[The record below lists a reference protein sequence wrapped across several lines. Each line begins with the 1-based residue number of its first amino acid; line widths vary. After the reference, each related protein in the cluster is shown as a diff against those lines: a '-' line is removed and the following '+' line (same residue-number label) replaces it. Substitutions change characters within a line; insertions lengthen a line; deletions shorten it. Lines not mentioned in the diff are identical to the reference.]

1 MKYEIT
7 QTIVQ
12 TISRVVDAES
22 EQEAYALIEDSDF
35 RESLEV
41 QRMENF
47 ETEEE
52 DWEIKLIK

>member
-47 ETEEE
+47 DTEEE
-52 DWEIKLIK
+52 DWEVKLIK